1 MATTITA
8 AHYFIWTHLYASTQ
22 TVQTPASK
30 LRVVTSDKE
39 SSMNTLWQEE
49 DFEQI
54 YSRESLME
62 KAAKIEKVIS
72 VKSHEKERY
81 DFDPPLFHENR
92 FWYRRSDGIV
102 MNKNHRTL
110 HILEFKQTSDRNEDF
125 PRVYCILLIRNAFC
139 HVSENLLLRCLF
151 YDTMNIYICFL
162 C

>member
-72 VKSHEKERY
+72 VKSH
-81 DFDPPLFHENR
+81 
-92 FWYRRSDGIV
+92 
-102 MNKNHRTL
+102 
-110 HILEFKQTSDRNEDF
+110 
-125 PRVYCILLIRNAFC
+125 
-139 HVSENLLLRCLF
+139 
-151 YDTMNIYICFL
+151 
-162 C
+162 